1 MYLKSLEIVGF
12 KSFADKTRLEFEPG
26 MTCIVGP
33 NGCGKSNIADAV
45 RWVIGE
51 QSAKALRGSTMQ
63 DVIFTGTDAR
73 KPMGM
78 ASVSITFAGCE
89 GVLQTEYDEVTITRR
104 VFRDG
109 QGEYFLNKTPCRLK
123 DIQRLFMD
131 TGVGTTSYSLM
142 EQGRIDRVLS
152 ARPEDRRAVFEEA
165 SGITKFKADKKEAI
179 RKLESTEAN
188 LLRLADVIRE
198 VKRQIG
204 SLQRQ
209 AGKARR
215 YQELR
220 EELRQLDLFLT
231 CERTRSADTA
241 LQALEREIAELGGQ
255 AEETHARIQALE
267 RQAGELREQI
277 TRNEHET
284 TLVLESGVQA
294 RSSLQQRREKVETNR
309 QRIAEYEAWRERDT
323 REIDR
328 NQQVVDEQQRAAEG
342 TGRKLASVREQH
354 EEARQKLDGAS
365 RTFADHQKAIDESRS
380 RLQRLREKTLETE
393 SLISKV
399 QNELIEIESR
409 ERSAVLQRERLAS
422 EKAQLTRS
430 AELFTQRQE
439 EMVKALGEMGAKASA
454 GLNELRGMEESF
466 AAKTDELRRVR
477 QVHSEVHSQIAARK
491 AQVDVLRESD
501 GAPDRSAG
509 GARLMLDKANPLG
522 VDRAVILGVLADHV
536 EVEEPFRIPLEAVLR
551 DTLDAL
557 LMADRDSALGAL
569 RKLEEARKGACR
581 LRVAGEAG
589 GAAEGGPA
597 DGPGEPLLGHLT
609 CTDAVRP
616 LLTRLVGRVRVVEA
630 LAALPSPLPAGVTFA
645 TPRGAVLHADGLLEF
660 SMPEPTAASPLGRK
674 NLIKQAE
681 KDLKTLTQQADGY
694 RAAVA
699 TLSED
704 LQGLERSIRE
714 TRQHVDEKRRVLAQK
729 EGESQVVSSEA
740 RQARERLDTVTFELE
755 SLAGQGRSHD
765 ERKQALASRV
775 EKLREERDEQGRSVQ
790 EQNRDLAA
798 LETRHTGLQAEL
810 TEHRIRFAE
819 LTQEIRHIESQH
831 AAALQRVQELQSA
844 IQGRSAGIDS
854 YRQGIERL
862 SSEISAAEQDW
873 PRLEQAVA
881 EAEARAAALRR
892 DRDELGG
899 TLKQAEAAL
908 SGAREQNDAVR
919 TRSSSLE
926 VRRAEDRARRQNQ
939 IERVTSEYGVTVHDI
954 IEAPEP
960 QWPGEKP
967 TADTIETSIAEIRTK
982 IDAMGPVNLIAIEE
996 YKELEERYSFLTAQE
1011 QDLVTSK
1018 DQLMEMIRKIN
1029 RTTSEMFRSTFE
1041 QVNVNFEMMFQK
1053 LFNGGTAKLVL
1064 VNEEDVLECGI
1075 EIIARPPGK
1084 RLQNVSLLSGGE
1096 RTMTAVA
1103 LLFAIYM
1110 IRPSPFCLLDEMDAA
1125 LDEANIGRFVAV
1137 LEGFLAQSQ
1146 FVVITHNRRTI
1157 ACASCVYGITMPEK
1171 GISKI
1176 VSMKFHD
1183 RPAETPEA
1191 ADGAAEAAKVE

>member
-1 MYLKSLEIVGF
+1 MYLKALEIVGF

-33 NGCGKSNIADAV
+33 NGCGKSNVADSI

-63 DVIFTGTDAR
+63 DVIFAGTDAR

-89 GVLQTEYDEVTITRR
+89 GALQTEYDEVTITRR

-131 TGVGTTSYSLM
+131 TGIGTTSYSLM

-220 EELRQLDLFLT
+220 DELRQLDLYQT
-231 CERTRSADTA
+231 RERVRHADTS
-241 LQALEREIAELGGQ
+241 LQALERELAELGRQ
-255 AEETHARIQALE
+255 AEAAHERIQQLE
-267 RQAGELREQI
+267 LQAAGLREQV
-277 TRNEHET
+277 TGNEHDT
-284 TLVLESGVQA
+284 TLALEAGVQA
-294 RSSLQQRREKVETNR
+294 RSRLQQRREKIDTNR
-309 QRIAEYEAWRERDT
+309 QRIAEYEAWRDRDT
-323 REIDR
+323 REIDHNR
-328 NQQVVDEQQRAAEG
+328 QVVEEQRRAAEG
-342 TGRKLASVREQH
+342 TGRRLAAAREQH
-354 EEARQKLDGAS
+354 EEARSKLDDAN
-365 RTFADHQKAIDESRS
+365 RVFTEHQKAIDDARG
-380 RLQRLREKTLETE
+380 RLQRLREKSLEAE
-393 SLISKV
+393 GLIAKV
-399 QNELIEIESR
+399 QNELMEIESR
-409 ERSAVLQRERLAS
+409 ERSSMLQRERLAS
-422 EKAQLTRS
+422 EKAQLARS
-430 AELFTQRQE
+430 AELFTQRQAD
-439 EMVKALGEMGAKASA
+439 MAKILGEMGAKATA
-454 GLNELRGMEESF
+454 GIEELRGMEESF

-477 QVHSEVHSQIAARK
+477 QAHSELHSQIAARK
-491 AQVDVLRESD
+491 AQVDLLRDSD
-501 GAPDRSAG
+501 QAPDRSAG
-509 GARLMLDKANPLG
+509 GARLMLDKANPLKL
-522 VDRAVILGVLADHV
+522 DRAAILGALADHI
-536 EVEEPFRIPLEAVLR
+536 EVEEAYRVPLEAVLR
-551 DTLDAL
+551 DALEAL
-557 LMADRDSALGAL
+557 LMAGRDSAMAAL
-569 RKLEEARKGACR
+569 RALEAARKGACR
-581 LRVAGEAG
+581 MRVAGEPG
-589 GAAEGGPA
+589 GDDEPEVA
-597 DGPGEPLLGHLT
+597 DAPGEPLLAHLT
-609 CTDAVRP
+609 CAEAVRP
-616 LLTRLVGRVRVVEA
+616 LLNRLLCRVRVVDSLDA
-630 LAALPSPLPAGVTFA
+630 VPVPPPAGVTFA
-645 TPRGAVLHADGLLEF
+645 TPRGAVIHGDGLLEF
-660 SMPEPTAASPLGRK
+660 SMPEPTAASRLGRK
-674 NLIKQAE
+674 NLIKQTE
-681 KDLKTLTQQADGY
+681 KDLKGLVQQAEGY

-704 LQGLERSIRE
+704 LQGLERTIRE
-714 TRQHVDEKRRVLAQK
+714 TRQRVDEQRRALAQK
-729 EGESQVVSSEA
+729 EGESQVVSGEA
-740 RQARERLDTVTFELE
+740 RQARERLDTVTYELE
-755 SLAGQGRSHD
+755 SLSGQSRSHD
-765 ERKQALASRV
+765 ERKQALASRM
-775 EKLREERDEQGRSVQ
+775 EKLRDERDDGVRSIQ

-798 LETRHTGLQAEL
+798 LETRHAGLQTEL
-810 TEHRIRFAE
+810 TEHRVRFAE

-831 AAALQRVQELQSA
+831 VTAQQRVQELEAA
-844 IQGRSAGIDS
+844 IQGRAQGIDS
-854 YRQGIERL
+854 YRQSIERL
-862 SSEISAAEQDW
+862 SAEISG
-873 PRLEQAVA
+873 A
-881 EAEARAAALRR
+881 EAEWPDLERAVADAQARADTLRAQ
-892 DRDELGG
+892 RDELGG
-899 TLKQAEAAL
+899 TLKQVEVAL
-908 SGAREQNDAVR
+908 TEAREQHETVR
-919 TRSSSLE
+919 TRASTLE
-926 VRRAEDRARRQNQ
+926 VKRAEDRARRQNQ
-939 IERVTSEYGVTVHDI
+939 IERVTSEYSVSVHQL

-960 QWPGEKP
+960 EWPDGKP
-967 TADTIETSIAEIRTK
+967 AADAIETTIAELRTK

-1011 QDLVTSK
+1011 QDLVSSK

-1125 LDEANIGRFVAV
+1125 LDEANIGRFVSV
-1137 LEGFLAQSQ
+1137 LEGFLKQSQ
-1146 FVVITHNRRTI
+1146 FVVITHNRQTI
-1157 ACASCVYGITMPEK
+1157 AAANCVYGITMPEK
-1171 GISKI
+1171 GITKI
-1176 VSMKFHD
+1176 VSMKFRDH
-1183 RPAETPEA
+1183 REAEPV
-1191 ADGAAEAAKVE
+1191 AAEQGTLNIEH